1 MLPETAALEGLARSW
16 RRHDRRTRSSDGG
29 SPLII
34 SVLRFAVGDQVDDE
48 AHFCAQAQEA
58 LRALAARDGYL
69 QGSAA
74 RATDDPR
81 AWVLVTHWR
90 DVGSYRRALGN
101 YEVKVAATPLLAQSL
116 DEVSA
121 YEALIVAE
129 PGAEPVVHAS
139 DRDPSEVR

>member
-1 MLPETAALEGLARSW
+1 M
-16 RRHDRRTRSSDGG
+16 
-29 SPLII
+29 I

-48 AHFCAQAQEA
+48 ARFCARTELA
-58 LRALAARDGYL
+58 LQALAARSGYL
-69 QGSAA
+69 RGSAA

-101 YEVKVAATPLLAQSL
+101 YDVKVAATPLFADAL

-121 YEALIVAE
+121 YEVLIEAE
-129 PGAEPVVHAS
+129 PGAGPVVHAS
-139 DRDPSEVR
+139 DRDPSGVR